1 MLHMTTLAIT
11 VIADDRP
18 GIIARVATALSGHRM
33 NLTDSSM
40 TVLSGHLAMTLICT
54 GVTPIDDVRAAL
66 TGAAGDDL
74 IIHVHPVAQNASPA
88 APAVSY
94 LLSVHGAD
102 RLGIVAELTAVVA
115 EAGGNITD
123 LTTRLA
129 GGLYVLAAE
138 IDLPVAADGD
148 RLRTRIAE
156 TAARL
161 GVDAGLQ
168 PLERDEL

>member
-1 MLHMTTLAIT
+1 MVAMTTLAIT

-18 GIIARVATALSGHRM
+18 GIISRVASALSVHRM

-54 GVTPIDDVRAAL
+54 GQTPIDEVRDAMAQ
-66 TGAAGDDL
+66 AAGDDL
-74 IIHVHPVAQNASPA
+74 IIHVLPVAEAGP
-88 APAVSY
+88 PAVPARSY
-94 LLSVHGAD
+94 LLTVHGAD
-102 RLGIVAELTAVVA
+102 RLGIVAGLTAVVA
-115 EAGGNITD
+115 QAHGNITD
-123 LTTRLA
+123 LTTHLA

-138 IDLPVAADGD
+138 IDLPPDADVD
-148 RLRTRIAE
+148 ALAERI
-156 TAARL
+156 TATADEL

>member
-1 MLHMTTLAIT
+1 MTTLAIT

-18 GIIARVATALSGHRM
+18 GIITRVASALAGHRM

-54 GVTPIDDVRAAL
+54 GQTPIEDVRTAMAE
-66 TGAAGDDL
+66 AAGDDL
-74 IIHVHPVAQNASPA
+74 IIHVLPVAEATPPA
-88 APAVSY
+88 APADSY
-94 LLSVHGAD
+94 LLTVHGAD
-102 RLGIVAELTAVVA
+102 RLGIVAGLTAVIA
-115 EAGGNITD
+115 QAGGNITD

-138 IDLPVAADGD
+138 IDLPSDADVKD
-148 RLRTRIAE
+148 LRNRIAL
-156 TAARL
+156 TASEL
-161 GVDAGLQ
+161 GVDAELQ

>member
-1 MLHMTTLAIT
+1 MTSLAIT

-18 GIIARVATALSGHRM
+18 GIITRVASALAGHRM

-54 GVTPIDDVRAAL
+54 GKTPIDDIREAMRE
-66 TGAAGDDL
+66 AAGDDL
-74 IIHVHPVAQNASPA
+74 IIHVHPVTESSP
-88 APAVSY
+88 PAVPVDSY
-94 LLSVHGAD
+94 LLTVHGAD
-102 RLGIVAELTAVVA
+102 RPGIVAELTGVVA
-115 EAGGNITD
+115 AVGGNITD

-138 IDLPVAADGD
+138 IDLPAAADAEA
-148 RLRTRIAE
+148 LRARIAA
-156 TAARL
+156 TAAEL

>member
-1 MLHMTTLAIT
+1 MTTLAIT

-54 GVTPIDDVRAAL
+54 GETPIEGVREALAA
-66 TGAAGDDL
+66 AAGKDL
-74 IIHVHPVAQNASPA
+74 IIHVHPVTQNASPA

-102 RLGIVAELTAVVA
+102 RLGIVADLTAVIA

-123 LTTRLA
+123 LTTRLV
-129 GGLYVLAAE
+129 GELYVLAAE
-138 IDLPVAADGD
+138 IDLPADAD
-148 RLRTRIAE
+148 SDALRSRVAE

>member
-1 MLHMTTLAIT
+1 MTTLAIT

-54 GVTPIDDVRAAL
+54 GETPIEDVRDALAA
-66 TGAAGDDL
+66 AADSDL
-74 IIHVHPVAQNASPA
+74 IIHVHPVTDTMSPA
-88 APAVSY
+88 TPAVSY
-94 LLSVHGAD
+94 LLTVHGAD

-129 GGLYVLAAE
+129 GELYVLAAE
-138 IDLPVAADGD
+138 IDLPADVDSGALRS
-148 RLRTRIAE
+148 RLAE

>member
-1 MLHMTTLAIT
+1 MRTLAIT

-18 GIIARVATALSGHRM
+18 GIIARVATALSGHQM

-54 GVTPIDDVRAAL
+54 GETPIDDVRDAL
-66 TGAAGDDL
+66 AEAAGDDL
-74 IIHVHPVAQNASPA
+74 IIHVHPVTEAAEPT

-94 LLSVHGAD
+94 LLTVHGAD
-102 RLGIVAELTAVVA
+102 RLGIVANLTRVIA

-129 GGLYVLAAE
+129 NGLYVLAAE
-138 IDLPVAADGD
+138 LDLPADAD
-148 RLRTRIAE
+148 PEALRARVTD
-156 TAARL
+156 TAAEL
-161 GVDAGLQ
+161 GVDAALQ

>member
-1 MLHMTTLAIT
+1 MTTLAIT

-18 GIIARVATALSGHRM
+18 GIITRVAAALSGHQM

-54 GVTPIDDVRAAL
+54 GDTPIDTLRDAL
-66 TGAAGDDL
+66 GEAAGDDL
-74 IIHVHPVAQNASPA
+74 TIHVHPVTEAGRA
-88 APAVSY
+88 APPAVSY
-94 LLSVHGAD
+94 LLTVHGAD
-102 RLGIVAELTAVVA
+102 RLGIVAGLTGVVA
-115 EAGGNITD
+115 DAGGNITD

-138 IDLPVAADGD
+138 IDLPVDADAGA
-148 RLRTRIAE
+148 LRARVAD
-156 TAARL
+156 TAAAL

>member
-1 MLHMTTLAIT
+1 MTTLAIT

-18 GIIARVATALSGHRM
+18 GIITRVATALSGHRM

-54 GVTPIDDVRAAL
+54 GETPIEVVRDGLAE
-66 TGAAGDDL
+66 AAGDDL
-74 IIHVHPVAQNASPA
+74 IIHVHPVTESSAAA

-94 LLSVHGAD
+94 LLTVHGAD
-102 RLGIVAELTAVVA
+102 RLGIVADLTAVVA

-138 IDLPVAADGD
+138 IDLPAAADAEQ
-148 RLRTRIAE
+148 LRARIAD

-161 GVDAGLQ
+161 GVEVGLQ

>member
-1 MLHMTTLAIT
+1 MTSLAIT

-18 GIIARVATALSGHRM
+18 GIITRVASALSGHRM

-54 GVTPIDDVRAAL
+54 GETPIDEVRAAMRE
-66 TGAAGDDL
+66 AAGDDL
-74 IIHVHPVAQNASPA
+74 IIHVHPVTEGA
-88 APAVSY
+88 APTAPVDSY
-94 LLSVHGAD
+94 LLTVHGAD
-102 RLGIVAELTAVVA
+102 RLGIVAGLTAVVA

-138 IDLPVAADGD
+138 IDLPADAD
-148 RLRTRIAE
+148 AEALRARIAA
-156 TAARL
+156 TAEEL
-161 GVDAGLQ
+161 GVDAELQ